1 MPDRFNSYST
11 FSQEGHQ
18 DDSENMQEMDILDM
32 NILDEAENDNAIPE
46 EEKDEDADD
55 FHCNDDEMLNDEH
68 EFIAEDETED
78 PEVRNETL
86 SLSSF
91 VFYNCWT
98 GKCYISSLSLAF
110 ADG

>member
-1 MPDRFNSYST
+1 MPLIFNCYYT

-32 NILDEAENDNAIPE
+32 NVVDEAENDHAIPE

-68 EFIAEDETED
+68 DFIAEDETED
-78 PEVRNETL
+78 PEVGNKIL
-86 SLSSF
+86 GLSSL

-98 GKCYISSLSLAF
+98 GKCHVSSPSLAF